1 MRVGKWF
8 NVAIVAVICSAS
20 APVSAE
26 HYEIELTVTTPREKT
41 RASADT
47 SPPPEGR
54 HPRPVCHAKKGE
66 PLVLQFFMTSNFPH
80 DAIKGV
86 MVRYFIV
93 PMSRVGQSEVPS
105 PDENAVI
112 HGHFLMDF
120 KPDTGKVGL
129 RQQFQI
135 DQAGVYL
142 VS

>member
-1 MRVGKWF
+1 MTVAKWI
-8 NVAIVAVICSAS
+8 NIAAAAVTLLIAVP
-20 APVSAE
+20 ALAE

-86 MVRYFIV
+86 SVHYFII
-93 PMSRVGQSEVPS
+93 PLAKVGQKEVPS
-105 PDENAVI
+105 PGEDAIIN
-112 HGHFLMDF
+112 GHFLMDF
-120 KPDTGKVGL
+120 KPD
-129 RQQFQI
+129 
-135 DQAGVYL
+135 
-142 VS
+142 